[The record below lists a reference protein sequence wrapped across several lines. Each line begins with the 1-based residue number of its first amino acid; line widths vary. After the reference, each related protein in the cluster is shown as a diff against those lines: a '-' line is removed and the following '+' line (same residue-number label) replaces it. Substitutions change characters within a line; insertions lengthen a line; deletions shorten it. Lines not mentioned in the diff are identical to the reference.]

1 MVLRVG
7 YATHDAVITAR
18 QHPDVLDHRTGRPVL
33 HSRPNLAVA

>member
-18 QHPDVLDHRTGRPVL
+18 RDPDVLDGRTGRRMRRSGPDL
-33 HSRPNLAVA
+33 GAA